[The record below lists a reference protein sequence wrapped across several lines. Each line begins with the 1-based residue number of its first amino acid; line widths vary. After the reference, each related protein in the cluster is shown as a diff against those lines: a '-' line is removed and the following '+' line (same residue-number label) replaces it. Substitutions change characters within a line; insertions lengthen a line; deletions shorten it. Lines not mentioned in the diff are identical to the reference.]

1 MDRGKRVVARGAVDD
16 KGQVMGIVEA
26 LRAWH
31 AVAGGPPCPVTLM
44 IEGEEESGS
53 KSLEPFMHEAKARL
67 AADVCIVS
75 DTGMWDIKTPAIT
88 TRLRGLVYM
97 EVTVHG
103 PTRDLHSGMYGGAVA
118 NPINVLASIIAELH
132 DEDRRVTIP
141 GFYEGVSELSPQVR
155 SQWDALGFNDAEFLG
170 DIGLKDGLG
179 ERGRSTLERTWSR
192 PTCDVNG
199 IFGGYTGKGAKTV
212 IAAHATAKVSFRLV
226 SRQNPEKIAA
236 AFTQFVQARLPS
248 GCRAV
253 FETHGVNPAIEV
265 SEHSRYLTAASRGLQ
280 SVFAKEP
287 LLIGTGGSIPAVG
300 AIQRILGMDCL
311 LVGFG
316 LDDDCVHSP
325 NEKFELECYRNSIRS
340 QATILHELA
349 QLSR

>member
-1 MDRGKRVVARGAVDD
+1 M
-16 KGQVMGIVEA
+16 
-26 LRAWH
+26 
-31 AVAGGPPCPVTLM
+31 
-44 IEGEEESGS
+44 
-53 KSLEPFMHEAKARL
+53 
-67 AADVCIVS
+67 
-75 DTGMWDIKTPAIT
+75 
-88 TRLRGLVYM
+88 
-97 EVTVHG
+97 
-103 PTRDLHSGMYGGAVA
+103 
-118 NPINVLASIIAELH
+118 
-132 DEDRRVTIP
+132 
-141 GFYEGVSELSPQVR
+141 
-155 SQWDALGFNDAEFLG
+155 
-170 DIGLKDGLG
+170 
-179 ERGRSTLERTWSR
+179 
-192 PTCDVNG
+192 NG

-236 AFTQFVQARLPS
+236 AFAEFVQARLPS

-325 NEKFELECYRNSIRS
+325 NEKFELGCYRNSIRS